1 MNKLPLQKMHSCYR
15 NYCIIVTESAA
26 LLLPKTLHFHLP
38 KLLHSQL
45 PLPAIEDFKP
55 EIVQKGSLLYSFK
68 LSVGRVGFNTMD
80 CYTNEAIFSIS
91 INRLK
96 SKSIGSYF

>member
-26 LLLPKTLHFHLP
+26 LMLPKTLHFHLP

-45 PLPAIEDFKP
+45 PLP
-55 EIVQKGSLLYSFK
+55 
-68 LSVGRVGFNTMD
+68 
-80 CYTNEAIFSIS
+80 FSE
-91 INRLK
+91 
-96 SKSIGSYF
+96 